1 MFFSTPNL
9 KRRMKMPRIDKGLKE
24 LAFKM
29 SEEGKTTKEIS
40 EATGIKMPTLYN
52 MFRKGSSPAAPKT
65 VSGSI
70 GFSPDNPFLNKA
82 REWETV
88 KALINKIDS
97 LSETS
102 RQMVYEHLAKKQS

>member
-1 MFFSTPNL
+1 
-9 KRRMKMPRIDKGLKE
+9 MPRIPKE
-24 LAFKM
+24 TKDLAFKM
-29 SEEGKTTKEIS
+29 SDEGKTTREIS
-40 EATGIKMPTLYN
+40 EATGIKIPTLYN
-52 MFRKGSSPAAPKT
+52 MFRKGAGAAAPKT
-65 VSGSI
+65 VTGSI